1 MRKGVLLGIVLV
13 ALLGVAGVIVSGDDA
28 PVSSDG
34 GDTGAAGPAGDGGS
48 PLPVAPQ
55 PGMAGV
61 RAIPWDRHEV
71 VDDRTV
77 RIFFTSGVEPCYVLD
92 RVDVAYQPTEVR
104 ITLFEGSDPR
114 AAGQACIELAVGKVV
129 AVALDQPLA
138 GRAVIDGA

>member
-1 MRKGVLLGIVLV
+1 MRKCVLLGIVLV
-13 ALLGVAGVIVSGDDA
+13 ALLGVACAIVPGDDA

-34 GDTGAAGPAGDGGS
+34 GNTGAPGPAGDGGC

-61 RAIPWDRHEV
+61 RAIPWDRYEV
-71 VDDRTV
+71 VEDRTI

-92 RVDVAYQPTEVR
+92 RVGVAYRPTEVQ
-104 ITLFEGSDPR
+104 ITLFEGSDPQ
-114 AAGQACIELAVGKVV
+114 AAGQACIQLAVGKVV
-129 AVALDQPLA
+129 SVALDQPLA